1 MTMPRNKISIIGAG
15 HVGATVAHWA
25 AAKELGDI
33 VLVDVVEGLPQ
44 GKALDLLEAGPIEGF
59 DLRIVGANG
68 YDETEGSDIVVIT
81 AGTPRKP
88 GMSREDLVG
97 VNQRIVTEV
106 VEGAAPRSPEAVL
119 IVVTNPLDTMA
130 YLAYKVSGFPRERVI
145 GQAGVLDTARF
156 RAFIAMALN
165 VSVENVHATVLGGHG
180 DEMVPLPRYSTV
192 AGVPI
197 TELMAPEQIE
207 RLVERTRRGGGEIVS
222 LLKTGSAY
230 YAPGAAVAQM
240 IEAILKDKKL
250 ILPCSVYLEGEYG
263 LCDIFFGVPVK
274 LGAGGAE
281 EIIEIELTGEERAA
295 LERSAGLIRSTIQTS
310 NGRHQT
316 TDR

>member
-1 MTMPRNKISIIGAG
+1 LTISRSKLSIIGAG
-15 HVGATVAHWA
+15 NVGATIAHWI

-33 VLVDVVEGLPQ
+33 VLVDIVEGLPQ

-59 DLRIVGANG
+59 DLHIVGANI
-68 YDETEGSDIVVIT
+68 YDETEGSDVVVVT
-81 AGTPRKP
+81 AGVPRKP
-88 GMSREDLVG
+88 GMSREDLVS
-97 VNQRIVTEV
+97 VNQRIMTQV
-106 VEGAAPRSPEAVL
+106 VEQVAPRSPDAVL

-145 GQAGVLDTARF
+145 GQAGALDTARF
-156 RAFIAMALN
+156 RTFIAMELN

-192 AGVPI
+192 AGVPL
-197 TELMAPEQIE
+197 TELMTPQQIE

-222 LLKTGSAY
+222 LLKKGSAY
-230 YAPGAAVAQM
+230 YAPSAAVTQM

-263 LCDIFFGVPVK
+263 LRDIFFGVPVK

-281 EIIEIELTGEERAA
+281 EIVEIELTGEERAA
-295 LERSAGLIRSTIQTS
+295 LERSAGLIRSTMAAL
-310 NGRHQT
+310 RE
-316 TDR
+316 